1 MTPARIPELDDLP
14 QYPSWLAVVKTYARC
29 HRLLSVRLAGLDL
42 SVAQHELLLA
52 VGRDEG
58 LLQQTLAGRL
68 LTGKSNVTALLQRL
82 ESRGLVRREQ
92 GAQDARGRH
101 VFLTDEGRERLAAS
115 TRVQAEV
122 VELMTGGLSTN
133 EIATLGDIMRTVGA
147 RLAQAL
153 GPDEDPG
160 LPA

>member
-1 MTPARIPELDDLP
+1 
-14 QYPSWLAVVKTYARC
+14 
-29 HRLLSVRLAGLDL
+29 
-42 SVAQHELLLA
+42 LLA

-92 GAQDARGRH
+92 DAEDARGRH
-101 VFLTDEGRERLAAS
+101 VFLTDEGRAHMAAS
-115 TRVQAEV
+115 TRLQAEV
-122 VELMTGGLSTN
+122 VELMTGGLSPTQ
-133 EIATLGDIMRTVGA
+133 IANLGDIMRTVGA

-160 LPA
+160 LPV

>member
-1 MTPARIPELDDLP
+1 MTFAHIPELDDLP
-14 QYPSWLAVVKTYARC
+14 QYPSWLTVVKTYALC
-29 HRLLSVRLAGLDL
+29 HRLLSVRLAALDL

-58 LLQQTLAGRL
+58 LGQQTLAGRL
-68 LTGKSNVTALLQRL
+68 LTGKSNVTALLKRL

-92 GAQDARGRH
+92 DEEDARGRH
-101 VFLTDEGRERLAAS
+101 VYLTDEGRDRLAAS

-122 VELMTGGLSTN
+122 VELMTGGLTPAQV
-133 EIATLGDIMRTVGA
+133 ATLGEIMRTVGA
-147 RLAQAL
+147 RLAEAL
-153 GPDEDPG
+153 GPEEDPG

>member
-1 MTPARIPELDDLP
+1 
-14 QYPSWLAVVKTYARC
+14 
-29 HRLLSVRLAGLDL
+29 
-42 SVAQHELLLA
+42 LLA

-82 ESRGLVRREQ
+82 ESRGLVRRDQ
-92 GAQDARGRH
+92 DPRDARGRH
-101 VFLTDEGRERLAAS
+101 VFLTREGRARLAAS

-122 VELMTGGLSTN
+122 VELMTAGLSAT
-133 EIATLGDIMRTVGA
+133 EIATLGEIMRTVGA

-160 LPA
+160 RSR